1 MNAVRRVGDTVVRVS
16 GPWTVTV
23 HRYLYT
29 LAAAGIEGIPTPLA
43 IDGGTET
50 LTYVDGIVP
59 QYPLPAWVF
68 TDSALRQAAAR
79 LRAMHDA
86 SVPLTNADGTWQSP
100 THEPVEVVCHNDF
113 SPHNLVFVEGRVVGV
128 IDFDMA
134 SPGPR
139 IWDLAY
145 LATRMVPL
153 TSELPA
159 EAPGEDQWARRIRLM
174 LDAYGSVA
182 SAPIGALEVVRA
194 AVVRLRDLATFSEA
208 KAAELGKPVL
218 LEHAALYR
226 RDADYLDSRGD
237 VEHSRSHHDDR
248 DNQGDSR

>member
-1 MNAVRRVGDTVVRVS
+1 MVGEQLGGGNMNAVQRVGDTVVRIS
-16 GPWTVTV
+16 GPWTANV
-23 HRYLYT
+23 HRYLHT

-43 IDGGTET
+43 IDGQTET

-59 QYPLPAWVF
+59 HYPLPAWVF
-68 TDSALRQAAAR
+68 TDSALRQAATT

-86 SVPLTNADGTWQSP
+86 SVPLIHADGTWQSA
-100 THEPVEVVCHNDF
+100 THEPVEVICHNDF
-113 SPHNLVFVEGRVVGV
+113 SPHNLAFVEGRVVGV

-159 EAPGEDQWARRIRLM
+159 DAPGEDRWVRRIRLM
-174 LDAYGSVA
+174 LEAYGRVA
-182 SAPIGALEVVRA
+182 SAPIGVLDVVRM
-194 AVVRLRDLATFSEA
+194 AVVRLRDLATFTEA

-226 RDADYLDSRGD
+226 RDAAYLDSWGD
-237 VEHSRSHHDDR
+237 VGHA
-248 DNQGDSR
+248 